1 MKYPEYAINIVVPTY
16 IFSVA
21 SQGGINRFLASMNAQ
36 GGMSMS
42 NNFVVQV
49 SNIPSAV
56 GSLPSVPA
64 GLNEALYFF
73 CDEAQLPNVN
83 TATGQQ
89 NGVITGIGSVDYP
102 HTRVF
107 TEVQLS
113 FMLDANLTLLKF
125 FTNWHSLIFMDAISY
140 NTDYSPS
147 AGRATRVNYRSEY
160 AAKLVISKA
169 ENGPLQETQ
178 RRPITYVLENAYPYS
193 IDAVPLQ
200 YGSSQITRL
209 TVNFKYERHHVIAR
223 DVRNVRDD
231 ASVLPRG
238 ATGTVEPPL
247 VQRGPDGNLYVWPPL
262 TPPPPVPPT

>member
-1 MKYPEYAINIVVPTY
+1 
-16 IFSVA
+16 
-21 SQGGINRFLASMNAQ
+21 
-36 GGMSMS
+36 MS
-42 NNFVVQV
+42 NNFVVQI

-56 GSLPSVPA
+56 GNLPGVPA
-64 GLNEALYFF
+64 GLNEHLYFF

-113 FMLDANLTLLKF
+113 FMLDANLSLLKF
-125 FTNWHSLIFMDAISY
+125 FTNWHGTIFTDAVQYQS
-140 NTDYSPS
+140 DYSPS
-147 AGRATRVNYRSEY
+147 ASRATRLKYRSEY

-193 IDAVPLQ
+193 IDAIPLQ

-209 TVNFKYERHHVIAR
+209 TVNFKYERHYVIGK
-223 DVRNVRDD
+223 DIRNVSND
-231 ASVLPRG
+231 ASVLPAG
-238 ATGTVEPPL
+238 TTGTVEPNL
-247 VQRGPDGNLYVWPPL
+247 VQRGPDGNIYTWPPL
-262 TPPPPVPPT
+262 TPPPPVPPSNPAASPASVVDPREKARQLGT